1 MAPSILQ
8 ASGGEV
14 WRLVEEQRGV
24 LSRRQLMALGF
35 SADAIRHRLA
45 AGRLHFVY
53 RGVYAVGRPQ
63 VSRHGRW
70 VAALLAC
77 GPGAVL
83 SHQSVAELLGIRR
96 ARPGPIH
103 VSVPAH
109 VLRRVPGVEVHRRA
123 ALRVATHEGI
133 PATSPADTLID
144 LAVGLP
150 RAALET
156 AINEADKHDL
166 IDPETLR
173 EVLADTAPRPGVR
186 ALRDLLDR
194 ATFRLT
200 DSELERYFLRVVRR
214 VGLPVPET
222 GAELGGFSVD
232 FFCPGLGLVVETD
245 GLRYHRTP
253 DAQAKDRRR
262 DQTHTAAGLT
272 PVRFTHAQIRFE
284 ADHVE
289 AILATIARRLRGTS

>member
-1 MAPSILQ
+1 
-8 ASGGEV
+8 
-14 WRLVEEQRGV
+14 V
-24 LSRRQLMALGF
+24 LSRHQLRALGF

-63 VSRHGRW
+63 LSRHGRW

-77 GPGAVL
+77 GPEAVL
-83 SHQSVAELLGIRR
+83 SHQSAAELLGIRR
-96 ARPGPIH
+96 ARPGQIH

-123 ALRVATHEGI
+123 ALRIAAHEGI
-133 PATSPADTLID
+133 PATSPVDTLID

-173 EVLADTAPRPGVR
+173 EILADTAPRPGVR

-222 GAELGGFSVD
+222 GAEVGGFAVD
-232 FFCPGLGLVVETD
+232 FFWPGLGLVVETD

-272 PVRFTHAQIRFE
+272 PVRFTHAQICFE

-289 AILATIARRLRGTS
+289 AILATVARRLRGTS

>member
-1 MAPSILQ
+1 MTPRSFSRAAARSGDSSRSRPACSRAASSWPSASAPTRF
-8 ASGGEV
+8 AT
-14 WRLVEEQRGV
+14 
-24 LSRRQLMALGF
+24 
-35 SADAIRHRLA
+35 D
-45 AGRLHFVY
+45 RLHFVY

-63 VSRHGRW
+63 VSRHGTW

-77 GPGAVL
+77 GSEAVL
-83 SHQSVAELLGIRR
+83 CHQSAAELLGIRR
-96 ARPGPIH
+96 ARPGLIH

-123 ALRVATHEGI
+123 ALRVAAHEGI

-200 DSELERYFLRVVRR
+200 ESELERYFLPVVRR
-214 VGLPVPET
+214 VGYPSPRL
-222 GAELGGFSVD
+222 AS
-232 FFCPGLGLVVETD
+232 
-245 GLRYHRTP
+245 RS
-253 DAQAKDRRR
+253 
-262 DQTHTAAGLT
+262 AAS
-272 PVRFTHAQIRFE
+272 RS
-284 ADHVE
+284 
-289 AILATIARRLRGTS
+289 TSSGPASDS